1 LAGQVII
8 SFLGFSMRRSRSGL
22 QGKILLIMSA
32 VVVTVVAVSTGI
44 AMVLTRRLVAEKI
57 YRQALAKAKLMAHQL
72 VNERALNNPP
82 MLLQAMRQMMHDF
95 PSVKQA
101 DVYLHEPVDH
111 LVATT
116 NPAGQHLELDR
127 LPGVQHYNEYELVRP
142 DQITIETPIGKF
154 WIMGTPIS
162 EHGRVVGCLNLK
174 VSKSQLNAITR
185 GLVLRNL
192 LLTLASL
199 GALALFIHLF
209 FLERVRTPVRGM
221 IRVMES
227 AEAGQL
233 SVRAREGSRD
243 EIGELAGHLNRML
256 ERIANFNAE
265 LERQVEGAT
274 AELAQRNEQL
284 KRINEELFETQKTL
298 ARSERLG
305 LAHEIGTPLN
315 SISGHVQLLARQGV
329 SSPSSLRRLQVI
341 ERQIDSI
348 VRTVKQLLSWTRKFD
363 LKLEPVSLRHL
374 LEESLLLSSPTLQ
387 HRRIEVA
394 TDWPADCP
402 PVYADAGYL
411 QQVFLNLINNS
422 LDAMPRGGRLSIR
435 LRAPEP
441 ENGREVTLQFEDT
454 GSGIGPENL
463 RHIFEPMFTT
473 KRLGTGAGLGL
484 AICDQIIRQH
494 GGSISVESEVG
505 RGTRFTVT
513 LPLDARETTER
524 PPAEAE
530 ETTVKAQA

>member
-1 LAGQVII
+1 
-8 SFLGFSMRRSRSGL
+8 MRRSRFGL

-32 VVVTVVAVSTGI
+32 GVVTVVAVSTMI
-44 AMVLTRRLVAEKI
+44 AMVLTSRLVAEKI

-72 VNERALNNPP
+72 VNEHALNHPP
-82 MLLQAMRQMMHDF
+82 LLLQALRQMMHDF

-101 DVYLHEPVDH
+101 DVYLHQPVHH

-116 NPAGQHLELDR
+116 DPTGQHLELDH

-142 DQITIETPIGKF
+142 DQITIETPNGRF
-154 WIMGTPIS
+154 WIMSTPIR
-162 EHGRVVGCLNLK
+162 EHGKVVGCLDLK

-185 GLVLRNL
+185 ELALRNL
-192 LLTLASL
+192 LLMLASL
-199 GALALFIHLF
+199 GALALMIHLF
-209 FLERVRTPVRGM
+209 FLERVRTPVREM
-221 IRVMES
+221 IGVMEA

-233 SVRAREGSRD
+233 TVRAREGSQD

-265 LERQVEGAT
+265 LGRKVEDAT
-274 AELAQRNEQL
+274 AELARRNEQL

-298 ARSERLG
+298 ARSERLAMAGQLAAG

-315 SISGHVQLLARQGV
+315 SISGHVQLLARHGV
-329 SSPSSLRRLQVI
+329 SGPSSARRLQVI

-348 VRTVKQLLSWTRKFD
+348 VRTVKQLLAWTRKFD

-374 LEESLLLSSPTLQ
+374 VEESLLLSSPALQ
-387 HRRIEVA
+387 HRQIEVV
-394 TDWPADCP
+394 TEWDPECP

-422 LDAMPRGGRLSIR
+422 LDAMPRGGALRIR
-435 LRAPEP
+435 LRGPEHP
-441 ENGREVTLQFEDT
+441 NGHEATLEFEDT
-454 GSGIGPENL
+454 GSGIAPEDL

-473 KRLGTGAGLGL
+473 KRLGAGAGLGL

-494 GGSISVESEVG
+494 GGTIRAESEVG
-505 RGTRFTVT
+505 RGTRFAIT
-513 LPLDARETTER
+513 LPLDAREQAER
-524 PPAEAE
+524 PSTECE
-530 ETTVKAQA
+530 ETAVKAQA

>member
-1 LAGQVII
+1 
-8 SFLGFSMRRSRSGL
+8 MRRSRFGL

-32 VVVTVVAVSTGI
+32 AVVTVVAVSTTI
-44 AMVLTRRLVAEKI
+44 AMVLTSRLVAEKI
-57 YRQALAKAKLMAHQL
+57 YRQTLAKAKLMAHQL
-72 VNERALNNPP
+72 VNEHALNNPP

-95 PSVKQA
+95 PSIKQA
-101 DVYLHEPVDH
+101 DVYLHDPVHH

-116 NPAGQHLELDR
+116 DPTGQHLELDN

-142 DQITIETPIGKF
+142 DQITIETPNGKF

-162 EHGRVVGCLNLK
+162 EKGQVVGCLNLK

-185 GLVLRNL
+185 GLALRNL
-192 LLTLASL
+192 LLMLASL
-199 GALALFIHLF
+199 GALALIIHLF
-209 FLERVRTPVRGM
+209 FLERVRAPVREM

-233 SVRAREGSRD
+233 SVRAREASQD

-265 LERQVEGAT
+265 LERKVEGAT
-274 AELAQRNEQL
+274 AELARRNEQL

-298 ARSERLG
+298 ARSERLAVAGQLAAG

-315 SISGHVQLLARQGV
+315 SISGHVQLLARHGV
-329 SSPSSLRRLQVI
+329 SSPSSGRRLQVI

-363 LKLEPVSLRHL
+363 LKIEPVSLRHL
-374 LEESLLLSSPTLQ
+374 LEESLLLSSPALQ
-387 HRRIEVA
+387 HRRIEVIA
-394 TDWPADCP
+394 DWPADCP
-402 PVYADAGYL
+402 LVRADAGYL

-422 LDAMPRGGRLSIR
+422 LDAMPRGGRLSVR
-435 LRAPEP
+435 LRGPQP
-441 ENGREVTLQFEDT
+441 GNGQHATLEFEDT
-454 GSGIGPENL
+454 GSGIAPENL

-505 RGTRFTVT
+505 RGTRFTLM
-513 LPLDARETTER
+513 LPLDARENTESL
-524 PPAEAE
+524 PAETEDA
-530 ETTVKAQA
+530 TLKAPA